1 MQSIDNIKQLLFHKN
16 IDAVM
21 LSSAENTAYLTGING
36 FEGIVFIEKSGK
48 SYCFTDS
55 RYIEI
60 ACNIT
65 TSLGYCTTTVPQND
79 YYKEIA
85 RICKEECISKIGF
98 EDKFI
103 SVSSFEKIKKAISCD
118 FVGISDE
125 FLKMRAVKSQ
135 WETDNIIA
143 AQRIAEKALD
153 ILLGEI
159 KPGMTEN
166 ECKARLEYLMTLFGS
181 EKTSFSTILISGAK
195 TSMPHGATDHKEIE
209 FGDFITFDFGA
220 VVNGYCSDMTR
231 TVAVGSVSDEMKKV
245 YDTVLNAQ
253 LAGIDAAQAGRTGAE
268 IDRVARDIISS
279 AGYGQYFGHALGHG
293 VGIEIHEEPK
303 VSPSN
308 GEVLPEGSVITIEP
322 GIYIPGHFGVRIEDM
337 LYIKTN
343 GNTNLTNYPKN
354 LIIL

>member
-1 MQSIDNIKQLLFHKN
+1 MRTSELKKLL
-16 IDAVM
+16 V
-21 LSSAENTAYLTGING
+21 NG
-36 FEGIVFIEKSGK
+36 
-48 SYCFTDS
+48 
-55 RYIEI
+55 
-60 ACNIT
+60 
-65 TSLGYCTTTVPQND
+65 
-79 YYKEIA
+79 
-85 RICKEECISKIGF
+85 
-98 EDKFI
+98 EDKFLLTGDAGVETENEI
-103 SVSSFEKIKKAISCD
+103 SLFSS
-118 FVGISDE
+118 
-125 FLKMRAVKSQ
+125 LKTNLKVKVVPSEPLSSRLLDLRSVKSKK
-135 WETDNIIA
+135 EADNIIK
-143 AQRIAEKALD
+143 AQRIAEKAFYD
-153 ILLGEI
+153 ILDYI
-159 KPGMTEN
+159 KVGMTE
-166 ECKARLEYLMTLFGS
+166 KLIAATLNYKMMCYGAES
-181 EKTSFSTILISGAK
+181 PSFDTIVVSGQN
-195 TSMPHGATDHKEIE
+195 SSLPHGVPTEKKIE
-209 FGDFITFDFGA
+209 KGDFITMDFGA
-220 VVNGYCSDMTR
+220 MYNGYCSDMTR
-231 TVAVGSVSDEMKKV
+231 TVAVGFATDEMKKV